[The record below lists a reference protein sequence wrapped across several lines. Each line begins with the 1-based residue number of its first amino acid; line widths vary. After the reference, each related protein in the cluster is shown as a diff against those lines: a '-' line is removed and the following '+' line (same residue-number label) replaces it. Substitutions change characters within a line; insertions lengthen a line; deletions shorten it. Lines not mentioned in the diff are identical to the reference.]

1 MAKVDPEGNLAEKTG
16 AAVPAVW
23 PTNQT
28 SFALAFCKISLCHMA
43 GGA

>member
-16 AAVPAVW
+16 AATPTVW

-28 SFALAFCKISLCHMA
+28 SFALAFCKISFRHMA

>member
-1 MAKVDPEGNLAEKTG
+1 MAKVDPEGNLTEKTG
-16 AAVPAVW
+16 APAVW

-28 SFALAFCKISLCHMA
+28 SFALAFCKISFRHMA